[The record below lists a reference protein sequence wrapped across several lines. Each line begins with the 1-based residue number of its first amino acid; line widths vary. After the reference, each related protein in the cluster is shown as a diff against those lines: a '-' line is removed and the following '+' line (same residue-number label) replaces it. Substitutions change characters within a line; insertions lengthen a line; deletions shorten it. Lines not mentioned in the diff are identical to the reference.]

1 MNWWANRKTSKW
13 KSRRKNRKDCLPK
26 LKSLRSQEMQ
36 SLPTLRNALTIC
48 VWYTRVHMYVEV
60 RDQHWVSS
68 IAPHITFGNKITYSQ
83 VYPDG
88 WTVSLRSSP
97 ISTSVLELWLHAT
110 VPNFPLTPPH
120 LTPWKP
126 WIQSQVLPLRRMC
139 FIIWASPQPKVTS
152 LNNVV

>member
-13 KSRRKNRKDCLPK
+13 ESRRKTRKDCLPK

-36 SLPTLRNALTIC
+36 SLPTLRNALTVC

-68 IAPHITFGNKITYSQ
+68 IAPHITFGNKITYPQ

-88 WTVSLRSSP
+88 WRVSLRSSP

-110 VPNFPLTPPH
+110 VPNFPLTHPTPPH
-120 LTPWKP
+120 GSHGSNLRSSPWEAYA
-126 WIQSQVLPLRRMC
+126 SSSEHLLSLR
-139 FIIWASPQPKVTS
+139 S
-152 LNNVV
+152 LL